1 MGLDKLIKQCAN
13 NDQRAQK
20 EIYQLFAG
28 KLFSICLK
36 YSKNKQEA
44 QDNFQDGFITIF
56 NKIGQFNFEGSFEGW
71 IKRVMVNTI
80 LLKYRKKTVLSIV
93 TEEIPDEVVVDI
105 DDDEISLDY
114 LLNLIQE
121 LPERYRM
128 VFNLYVLDG
137 CSHKEIS
144 EMMQIAE
151 GTSKSNLA
159 RARAILKQK
168 KTEDVIDG
176 IGDILVTVI
185 ILSKQLG
192 LDPTEC
198 LESAWNEI
206 KDRKG
211 KTIDGTFIKEE
222 EL

>member
-1 MGLDKLIKQCAN
+1 MSLNELIKQCAKN
-13 NDQRAQK
+13 NRKAQE

-56 NKIGQFNFEGSFEGW
+56 DKIEQFKFKGSFEGW
-71 IKRVMVNTI
+71 LKRVMVNTI
-80 LLKYRKKTVLSIV
+80 LLKYRQKNVLSLV
-93 TEEIPDEVVVDI
+93 TEEIPDEVIVDI
-105 DDDEISLDY
+105 DDDEISLDF

-121 LPERYRM
+121 LPDRYRM

-137 CSHKEIS
+137 FSHKEVS
-144 EMMQIAE
+144 KMLQIAE

-168 KTEDVIDG
+168 IE
-176 IGDILVTVI
+176 LH
-185 ILSKQLG
+185 Q
-192 LDPTEC
+192 
-198 LESAWNEI
+198 ESQQSI
-206 KDRKG
+206 
-211 KTIDGTFIKEE
+211 
-222 EL
+222 